1 MKLFDFLKPKS
12 FLGVDIGTS
21 AIKVVQ
27 LSKEKDT
34 YRLENYGEIK
44 FSEEEAPME
53 VYQQSSLK
61 MLDEQVADLLKK
73 IIAETGITA
82 TQAAFSLPVFSS
94 FSTIIELP
102 PMPKDE
108 MEKAIQFE
116 ARQYVP
122 IPISEVSLDSL
133 VIGEEHKIHAENK
146 ISARTEEGQ
155 QKEGQPPAQQKK
167 KHVEVLLVAVPNE
180 IKKKYQRIA
189 ELAGLNLIALEME
202 TFPLARAL
210 LKGDPTITV
219 IADVGARST
228 DICIVDNGFVRISH
242 NFEFSGVD
250 ITKAFAAF
258 TKSNFIE
265 AERAKKVTG
274 LNLTPGQLA
283 EAKALVGI
291 VDNITNEI
299 DRIIH
304 SYFNKTGREV
314 KRVVLSG
321 GVSFMP
327 GFVER
332 LQEKLNA
339 PVMVGKPFEN
349 LVWQKELERTLADI
363 GPSFGVAVGLAMR
376 R

>member
-1 MKLFDFLKPKS
+1 
-12 FLGVDIGTS
+12 
-21 AIKVVQ
+21 
-27 LSKEKDT
+27 
-34 YRLENYGEIK
+34 
-44 FSEEEAPME
+44 
-53 VYQQSSLK
+53 
-61 MLDEQVADLLKK
+61 
-73 IIAETGITA
+73 
-82 TQAAFSLPVFSS
+82 
-94 FSTIIELP
+94 
-102 PMPKDE
+102 MPKED

-133 VIGEEHKIHAENK
+133 VIGEEHKTHKEKGGDAQQ
-146 ISARTEEGQ
+146 EGSS
-155 QKEGQPPAQQKK
+155 QKEEQVSVPSKK

-202 TFPLARAL
+202 TFPLARAV

-250 ITKAFAAF
+250 ITQAYAAF

-265 AERAKKVTG
+265 AEHAKKVTG

-283 EAKALVGI
+283 EAKELTAI
-291 VDNITNEI
+291 VDNIINEI
-299 DRIIH
+299 DRIMH

-314 KRVVLSG
+314 KRVVLAG
-321 GVSFMP
+321 GVSYMP
-327 GFVER
+327 GFIER
-332 LQEKLNA
+332 IQEKLNT
-339 PVMVGKPFEN
+339 PVLVGDPFEG
-349 LVWQKELERTLADI
+349 LVWQKELGKTLKDI

>member
-1 MKLFDFLKPKS
+1 MKFLNFLKPKS

-34 YRLENYGEIK
+34 YRLLNYGEIK
-44 FSEEEAPME
+44 FAAEEAPME

-61 MLDEQVADLLKK
+61 MPDEQVADLLKK

-122 IPISEVSLDSL
+122 IPISEVSLDSM
-133 VIGEEHKIHAENK
+133 VIGEEHKMHRENGSGARHEEEP
-146 ISARTEEGQ
+146 SAAR
-155 QKEGQPPAQQKK
+155 KK

-210 LKGDPTITV
+210 LKGDPAITV
-219 IADVGARST
+219 IADIGARST

-250 ITKAFAAF
+250 ITKAYADFA
-258 TKSNFIE
+258 KVNFID
-265 AERAKKVTG
+265 AEHAKKVTG

-283 EAKALVGI
+283 EAKAFVGI
-291 VDNITNEI
+291 VDGIINEI

-314 KRVVLSG
+314 KRVVLAG

-327 GFVER
+327 GFMER

-339 PVMVGKPFEN
+339 PVIIGKPFEN
-349 LVWQKELERTLADI
+349 LVWQKELEKTLTDI

>member
-1 MKLFDFLKPKS
+1 MKVFDFLKPKS
-12 FLGVDIGTS
+12 FLGIDIGTS

-27 LSKEKDT
+27 LSKARDT
-34 YRLENYGEIK
+34 FQLDNYGEIK
-44 FSEEEAPME
+44 FSAEEAPME

-61 MLDEQVADLLKK
+61 MLDEQVAELLKK
-73 IIAETGITA
+73 IIVETGITA

-102 PMPKDE
+102 PMPKED

-133 VIGEEHKIHAENK
+133 VIGEEHKIHKENG
-146 ISARTEEGQ
+146 AGA
-155 QKEGQPPAQQKK
+155 QKEASSQNEDHASAPQKR

-189 ELAGLNLIALEME
+189 ELAGLDLIALEME

-210 LKGDPTITV
+210 LKGDPAITV

-250 ITKAFAAF
+250 ITKAYAEFA
-258 TKSNFIE
+258 KSNFIE
-265 AERAKKVTG
+265 AEHAKKVTG
-274 LNLTPGQLA
+274 LNLTPGQLS
-283 EAKALVGI
+283 EAKALVAI
-291 VDNITNEI
+291 VDSIINEI

-314 KRVVLSG
+314 KRVVLAG
-321 GVSFMP
+321 GVSYMP
-327 GFVER
+327 GFVDR
-332 LQEKLNA
+332 LQEKLNT
-339 PVMVGKPFEN
+339 PVIIGNPFDH
-349 LVWQKELERTLADI
+349 LVWQKELGKTLADI

>member
-1 MKLFDFLKPKS
+1 MKLFNFLKSKS
-12 FLGVDIGTS
+12 YLGVDIGTS
-21 AIKVVQ
+21 GIKVVQ
-27 LSKEKDT
+27 LSKEKDS

-44 FSEEEAPME
+44 FSEQEAPME

-108 MEKAIQFE
+108 MDKAIQFE

-133 VIGEEHKIHAENK
+133 VIGEEHKTHKENG
-146 ISARTEEGQ
+146 ARKEEAQNEGQ
-155 QKEGQPPAQQKK
+155 QASPQKK

-189 ELAGLNLIALEME
+189 ELAGLDLVALEME

-250 ITKAFAAF
+250 ITKAFADF
-258 TKSNFIE
+258 MKMNFID

-274 LNLTPGQLA
+274 LNMTPGQLA
-283 EAKALVGI
+283 EAKELVGI
-291 VDNITNEI
+291 VDSIINEI

-314 KRVVLSG
+314 KRVVLTG

-327 GFVER
+327 GFAER
-332 LQEKLNA
+332 LQEKLSA
-339 PVMVGKPFEN
+339 PVLIGKPFEN
-349 LVWQKELERTLADI
+349 LVWQRELEKTLTEI

>member
-1 MKLFDFLKPKS
+1 MKFLDFLKPKS
-12 FLGVDIGTS
+12 FLGIDIGTS

-27 LSKEKDT
+27 LSKARDT
-34 YRLENYGEIK
+34 FQLDNYGEIK
-44 FSEEEAPME
+44 FSAEEAPME

-61 MLDEQVADLLKK
+61 MLDEQVAELLKK
-73 IIAETGITA
+73 IIVETGITA

-102 PMPKDE
+102 PMPKED

-133 VIGEEHKIHAENK
+133 VIGEEHKIHKENG
-146 ISARTEEGQ
+146 AGA
-155 QKEGQPPAQQKK
+155 QKEASSQNEDRASAPQKR

-189 ELAGLNLIALEME
+189 ELAGLDLIALEME

-210 LKGDPTITV
+210 LKGDPAITV

-250 ITKAFAAF
+250 ITKAYAEF

-265 AERAKKVTG
+265 AEHAKKVTG
-274 LNLTPGQLA
+274 LNLTPGQLS
-283 EAKALVGI
+283 EAKALVAI
-291 VDNITNEI
+291 VDSIINEI

-314 KRVVLSG
+314 KRVVLAG
-321 GVSFMP
+321 GVSYMP
-327 GFVER
+327 GFVDR
-332 LQEKLNA
+332 LQEKLNT
-339 PVMVGKPFEN
+339 PVIIGNPFDH
-349 LVWQKELERTLADI
+349 LVWQKELGKTLTDI